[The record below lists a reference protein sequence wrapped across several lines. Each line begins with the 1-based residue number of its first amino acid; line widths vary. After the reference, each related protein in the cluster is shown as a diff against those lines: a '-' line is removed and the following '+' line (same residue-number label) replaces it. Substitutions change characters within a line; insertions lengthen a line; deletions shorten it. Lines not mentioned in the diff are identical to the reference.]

1 MQQITQKVDM
11 ELVRILLVEDSLG
24 DIELTRQA
32 LAAGKIRNKL
42 DVATDGEEALNYLFN
57 RGEYQNAQ
65 RPDIILL
72 DLNLP
77 KIDGREVLKT
87 VKESPL
93 LKDIPILILSSSEA
107 ASDIQQSYDLHANC
121 FITKPIQLENFL
133 EVVKMIES
141 FWIGIVRLPGTK

>member
-1 MQQITQKVDM
+1 MEQIK
-11 ELVRILLVEDSLG
+11 ILLVEDSLG

-32 LAAGKIRNKL
+32 LASGKIRNQL
-42 DVATDGEEALNYLFN
+42 DVVTDGEKALQYLLKE
-57 RGEYQNAQ
+57 GEYSNAE

-87 VKESPL
+87 VKENTE

-107 ASDIQQSYDLHANC
+107 AGDIQESYNLHANC
-121 FITKPIQLENFL
+121 FITKPIQLENFMG
-133 EVVKMIES
+133 VVKMIEH
-141 FWIGIVRLPGTK
+141 FWIDIVRLPRG